1 MLIIIKIIN
10 IIIIVIVVVVITIT
24 TISIIAAII
33 TIFIIIIT
41 IDIIIIII
49 MIRVHLLPGKRLAN
63 AMFNEDNSRSVLL
76 RSAHNFCL
84 DWMEPDVLQVVR
96 LLDPKEAPANVKA
109 LYWPDA
115 PADSILMLGNQ
126 GHTRTG
132 TYKKADIVIINVDGS
147 SAGMKLARVTM
158 FMAAAGHHHAFVD
171 IIQRL
176 GQIKWS
182 QHAPT
187 RMMMKAE
194 DIYQAPVHY
203 KGADNVLSVLVPKH
217 LT

>member
-1 MLIIIKIIN
+1 MLIIINIIS

-41 IDIIIIII
+41 IDIIII

-63 AMFNEDNSRSVLL
+63 NMFNENNSRSVIL
-76 RSAHNFCL
+76 RKAHNFCL

-96 LLDPKEAPANVKA
+96 LLDPKEASANVKA
-109 LYWPDA
+109 LYLPDA
-115 PADSILMLGNQ
+115 PAGSILMVGNEC
-126 GHTRTG
+126 HTHTG

-147 SAGMKLARVTM
+147 SAGMKLERVTM
-158 FMAAAGHHHAFVD
+158 FMAAAGHHHALVD
-171 IIQRL
+171 IFQRL

-194 DIYQAPVHY
+194 DIYQTACY
-203 KGADNVLSVLVPKH
+203 YEGADNVLSVLVPKH